1 MKAQDNNSMLVLFVW
16 DLACNVLRHHTIMIF
31 NAVDTSLTAR
41 LTVTLKQQHC
51 LTCGTNPPASSWS
64 RFL

>member
-41 LTVTLKQQHC
+41 LTALSDMWDK
-51 LTCGTNPPASSWS
+51 PAGV
-64 RFL
+64 